1 MHYLKINDSDKK
13 KIGYLIHLYRTQQF
27 KHLSQNS
34 FLLNEYNEP
43 ICTRQ
48 TLSKIE
54 QGVIIKNDSI
64 YEELLKKVNLKFN
77 TDYCIEEFLP
87 TSIFSDLLNA
97 CDYYNLEKLISISE
111 SYIKQ
116 LNPFKEYIFFHE
128 YYECFKWIY
137 TYYSSFELP
146 TLQSTEYIIFLKNI
160 INSNLYEV
168 MMDLVFKKR
177 TISGIYDFSY
187 FDFKNSNSMIN
198 RGNHMMIL
206 YNQSKLSEMLDY
218 CQDLEEEYSSKN
230 NYIRLL
236 DIYSLK
242 GFAFSNTEKEKFEK
256 LEAEARKEMARD
268 GVSESSVSFERKI
281 DIRYF
286 GQAYELT
293 ISVPNSPVNQLVWDK
308 LVNDFSD
315 AHERSYGFKK
325 NDPLEL
331 VSLRLSV
338 VGEMDKSNLYSKG
351 EISKEL
357 PKPEEIRK
365 AYFMGEWLDTAVYK
379 RDNLKAGNSFIGPA
393 IIEETGATS
402 VVGPGDK
409 VTVDERMNLVVK
421 IANHE
426 TGRMETLEEN

>member
-64 YEELLKKVNLKFN
+64 YEESLKKVNLKFN

-146 TLQSTEYIIFLKNI
+146 TLQSTEYIISLKNI

-168 MMDLVFKKR
+168 MMALVFKKR
-177 TISGIYDFSY
+177 PISGIYDFSY

-256 LEAEARKEMARD
+256 LVSQINHTVEAHN
-268 GVSESSVSFERKI
+268 SNIPKI
-281 DIRYF
+281 KISQLLKNIGLQAFRIDMYDIAINYLEQYIAMDSPYANIV
-286 GQAYELT
+286 GIDLC
-293 ISVPNSPVNQLVWDK
+293 ISYQKTNKINQL
-308 LVNDFSD
+308 
-315 AHERSYGFKK
+315 
-325 NDPLEL
+325 
-331 VSLRLSV
+331 
-338 VGEMDKSNLYSKG
+338 KSF
-351 EISKEL
+351 IQSKE
-357 PKPEEIRK
+357 
-365 AYFMGEWLDTAVYK
+365 VYK
-379 RDNLKAGNSFIGPA
+379 GDSQYENLLNYFILKYKYQTDNDELSYFIVNKVPIIIDNTMGKYKQFFYEELSMLVEQTKRYKDLKTYLDS
-393 IIEETGATS
+393 TS
-402 VVGPGDK
+402 DMLP
-409 VTVDERMNLVVK
+409 
-421 IANHE
+421 I
-426 TGRMETLEEN
+426 

>member
-1 MHYLKINDSDKK
+1 MHYLKINDSDKN

-54 QGVIIKNDSI
+54 QGVIIKNDST

-87 TSIFSDLLNA
+87 TSIFFDLLNA

-146 TLQSTEYIIFLKNI
+146 TLQSTEYIISLKNI

-256 LEAEARKEMARD
+256 LVSQINHTVEAHN
-268 GVSESSVSFERKI
+268 SNIPKI
-281 DIRYF
+281 KISQLLKNIGLQAFRIDMYDIAINYLEQYIAMDSPYANIV
-286 GQAYELT
+286 GIDLC
-293 ISVPNSPVNQLVWDK
+293 ISYQKTNKINQL
-308 LVNDFSD
+308 
-315 AHERSYGFKK
+315 
-325 NDPLEL
+325 
-331 VSLRLSV
+331 
-338 VGEMDKSNLYSKG
+338 KSF
-351 EISKEL
+351 IQSKE
-357 PKPEEIRK
+357 
-365 AYFMGEWLDTAVYK
+365 VYK
-379 RDNLKAGNSFIGPA
+379 GDSQYKNLLNYFILKYKYQTDNDELSYFIVNKVPIIIDNTMGKYKQFFYEELNMLVEQTKRYKDLKTYLDS
-393 IIEETGATS
+393 TS
-402 VVGPGDK
+402 DMLP
-409 VTVDERMNLVVK
+409 
-421 IANHE
+421 I
-426 TGRMETLEEN
+426 

>member
-1 MHYLKINDSDKK
+1 MRNTMHYLKINDSDKK

-64 YEELLKKVNLKFN
+64 YVELLKKVNLKFN

-146 TLQSTEYIIFLKNI
+146 TLQSTEYIILLKNI

-187 FDFKNSNSMIN
+187 FDFKNSSSMIN

-218 CQDLEEEYSSKN
+218 CQDLEKEYSSKN

-256 LEAEARKEMARD
+256 LVSQINHTVEAHNSNIPKIKISQLLKNIGLQAFRIDMYDVAINYLEQYIAMDSPYANIVGIDLCISYQKTNKINKLK
-268 GVSESSVSFERKI
+268 SFI
-281 DIRYF
+281 
-286 GQAYELT
+286 Q
-293 ISVPNSPVNQLVWDK
+293 
-308 LVNDFSD
+308 
-315 AHERSYGFKK
+315 
-325 NDPLEL
+325 
-331 VSLRLSV
+331 
-338 VGEMDKSNLYSKG
+338 
-351 EISKEL
+351 SKEIYKGDGQYENLLNYFILKYKYQTDNDELSYFIVNKVPIIIDNTMGKYKQFFYEELSMLVEQTKRYKDLKTYLDSTSDML
-357 PKPEEIRK
+357 PI
-365 AYFMGEWLDTAVYK
+365 
-379 RDNLKAGNSFIGPA
+379 
-393 IIEETGATS
+393 
-402 VVGPGDK
+402 
-409 VTVDERMNLVVK
+409 
-421 IANHE
+421 
-426 TGRMETLEEN
+426 

>member
-13 KIGYLIHLYRTQQF
+13 KIGYLIHVYRTQQF

-146 TLQSTEYIIFLKNI
+146 TLQSTEYIISLKNI

-168 MMDLVFKKR
+168 MIDLVFKKR

-256 LEAEARKEMARD
+256 L
-268 GVSESSVSFERKI
+268 VSQINHTVEVHNSNIPKI
-281 DIRYF
+281 KISQLLKNIGLQAFRIDMYDIAINYLEQYIAMDSPYANIV
-286 GQAYELT
+286 GIDLC
-293 ISVPNSPVNQLVWDK
+293 ISYQKTNKINQL
-308 LVNDFSD
+308 
-315 AHERSYGFKK
+315 
-325 NDPLEL
+325 
-331 VSLRLSV
+331 
-338 VGEMDKSNLYSKG
+338 KSF
-351 EISKEL
+351 IQSKEVCKGDSQYENLLNYFILKYKYQTDNDELSYFIVNKVPIIIDNTMGKYKQFFYEELSMLVEQTKRYKDLKTYLDSTSDML
-357 PKPEEIRK
+357 PI
-365 AYFMGEWLDTAVYK
+365 
-379 RDNLKAGNSFIGPA
+379 
-393 IIEETGATS
+393 
-402 VVGPGDK
+402 
-409 VTVDERMNLVVK
+409 
-421 IANHE
+421 
-426 TGRMETLEEN
+426 

>member
-54 QGVIIKNDSI
+54 QGIIIKNYSI

-146 TLQSTEYIIFLKNI
+146 TLQSTEYIISLKNI

-168 MMDLVFKKR
+168 MIDLVFKKR

-256 LEAEARKEMARD
+256 LVSQINHTVEAHN
-268 GVSESSVSFERKI
+268 SNIPKI
-281 DIRYF
+281 KISQLLKNIGLQAFRIDMYDIAINYLEQYIAMDSPYANIV
-286 GQAYELT
+286 GIDLC
-293 ISVPNSPVNQLVWDK
+293 ISYQKTNKINQL
-308 LVNDFSD
+308 
-315 AHERSYGFKK
+315 
-325 NDPLEL
+325 
-331 VSLRLSV
+331 
-338 VGEMDKSNLYSKG
+338 KSF
-351 EISKEL
+351 IQSKE
-357 PKPEEIRK
+357 
-365 AYFMGEWLDTAVYK
+365 VYK
-379 RDNLKAGNSFIGPA
+379 GDSQYENLLNYFILKYKYQTDNDELSYFIVNKVPIIIDNTMGKYKQFFYEELSMLVGQNKRYKDLKTYLDS
-393 IIEETGATS
+393 TS
-402 VVGPGDK
+402 DMLP
-409 VTVDERMNLVVK
+409 
-421 IANHE
+421 I
-426 TGRMETLEEN
+426 

>member
-146 TLQSTEYIIFLKNI
+146 TLQSTEYIISLKNI

-168 MMDLVFKKR
+168 MMDLVLKKR

-218 CQDLEEEYSSKN
+218 CQDLEEEYSIKN

-256 LEAEARKEMARD
+256 LVSQINHTVEAHNSNIPKIKISQLLKNIGLQAFRIDMYDIAINY
-268 GVSESSVSFERKI
+268 FEQYIAMDSPYANIVGIDLCISYQKTNKI
-281 DIRYF
+281 
-286 GQAYELT
+286 
-293 ISVPNSPVNQLVWDK
+293 NQL
-308 LVNDFSD
+308 
-315 AHERSYGFKK
+315 
-325 NDPLEL
+325 
-331 VSLRLSV
+331 
-338 VGEMDKSNLYSKG
+338 KSF
-351 EISKEL
+351 IQSKE
-357 PKPEEIRK
+357 
-365 AYFMGEWLDTAVYK
+365 VYK
-379 RDNLKAGNSFIGPA
+379 GDSQYENLLNYFILKYKYQTDNDELSYFIVNKVPIIIDNTMGKYKQFFYEELSMLVEQTKRYKDLKTYLDS
-393 IIEETGATS
+393 TS
-402 VVGPGDK
+402 DMLP
-409 VTVDERMNLVVK
+409 
-421 IANHE
+421 I
-426 TGRMETLEEN
+426 

>member
-48 TLSKIE
+48 TLNKIE

-146 TLQSTEYIIFLKNI
+146 TLQSTEYIISLKNI

-218 CQDLEEEYSSKN
+218 CQDLEKEYSSKN

-256 LEAEARKEMARD
+256 LVSQINHIVEAHNSNIPEI
-268 GVSESSVSFERKI
+268 KI
-281 DIRYF
+281 SQLLKNI
-286 GQAYELT
+286 GLQAFRIDMYNIAINYLEQYIAMDSPYANIVGIDLC
-293 ISVPNSPVNQLVWDK
+293 ISYQKTNKINQL
-308 LVNDFSD
+308 
-315 AHERSYGFKK
+315 
-325 NDPLEL
+325 
-331 VSLRLSV
+331 
-338 VGEMDKSNLYSKG
+338 KSF
-351 EISKEL
+351 IQSKE
-357 PKPEEIRK
+357 
-365 AYFMGEWLDTAVYK
+365 VYK
-379 RDNLKAGNSFIGPA
+379 GDSQYENLLNYFILKYKYQTDNDELSYFIVNKVPIIIDNTMGKYKQFFYEELSMLVEQTKRYKDLKTYLDS
-393 IIEETGATS
+393 TS
-402 VVGPGDK
+402 DMLP
-409 VTVDERMNLVVK
+409 
-421 IANHE
+421 I
-426 TGRMETLEEN
+426 

>member
-146 TLQSTEYIIFLKNI
+146 TLQSTEYIISLKNI

-206 YNQSKLSEMLDY
+206 YNQSKLSKMLDY

-256 LEAEARKEMARD
+256 LVSQINHTVEAHNSNIPEI
-268 GVSESSVSFERKI
+268 KI
-281 DIRYF
+281 SQLLKNIGLQAFRIDMYDIAINYLEQYIAMDSPYANIV
-286 GQAYELT
+286 GIDLC
-293 ISVPNSPVNQLVWDK
+293 ISYQKTNKINQL
-308 LVNDFSD
+308 
-315 AHERSYGFKK
+315 
-325 NDPLEL
+325 
-331 VSLRLSV
+331 
-338 VGEMDKSNLYSKG
+338 KSF
-351 EISKEL
+351 IQSKE
-357 PKPEEIRK
+357 
-365 AYFMGEWLDTAVYK
+365 VYK
-379 RDNLKAGNSFIGPA
+379 GDSQYENLLNYFILKYKYQTDNDELSYFIVNKVPIIIDNTMGKYKQFFYEELSMLVGQNKRYKDLKTYLDS
-393 IIEETGATS
+393 TS
-402 VVGPGDK
+402 DMLP
-409 VTVDERMNLVVK
+409 
-421 IANHE
+421 I
-426 TGRMETLEEN
+426 

>member
-13 KIGYLIHLYRTQQF
+13 KIGYLIHVYRTQQF

-111 SYIKQ
+111 SYVKQ

-146 TLQSTEYIIFLKNI
+146 TLQSTEYIISLKNI

-218 CQDLEEEYSSKN
+218 CQDLEEEYSIKN

-256 LEAEARKEMARD
+256 LVSQINHTVEAHNSNIPKIKTSQLLKNIGLQAFRIDMYDIAINYLEQYIAMDSPYANIVGIDLCISYQKTNKINKLK
-268 GVSESSVSFERKI
+268 SFI
-281 DIRYF
+281 
-286 GQAYELT
+286 Q
-293 ISVPNSPVNQLVWDK
+293 
-308 LVNDFSD
+308 
-315 AHERSYGFKK
+315 
-325 NDPLEL
+325 
-331 VSLRLSV
+331 
-338 VGEMDKSNLYSKG
+338 
-351 EISKEL
+351 SKEIYKGDGQYENLLNYFILKYKFQIDNDELSYFIVNKVPIIIDNTMGKYEQFFYEELSMLVEQTKCYKDLKTYLDSTSDML
-357 PKPEEIRK
+357 PI
-365 AYFMGEWLDTAVYK
+365 
-379 RDNLKAGNSFIGPA
+379 
-393 IIEETGATS
+393 
-402 VVGPGDK
+402 
-409 VTVDERMNLVVK
+409 
-421 IANHE
+421 
-426 TGRMETLEEN
+426 

>member
-1 MHYLKINDSDKK
+1 MNYEARNAMYYLKINDSDKK

-146 TLQSTEYIIFLKNI
+146 TLQSTEYIISLKNI

-168 MMDLVFKKR
+168 IMDLVFKKR

-187 FDFKNSNSMIN
+187 FDFKNSSSMIN

-242 GFAFSNTEKEKFEK
+242 GFAFSNIEKEKFEK
-256 LEAEARKEMARD
+256 LVSQINHTVEAHNSNIPEI
-268 GVSESSVSFERKI
+268 KI
-281 DIRYF
+281 SQLLKNI
-286 GQAYELT
+286 GLQAFRIDMYNIAINYLEQYIAMDSPYANIVGIDLC
-293 ISVPNSPVNQLVWDK
+293 ISYQKTNKINQL
-308 LVNDFSD
+308 
-315 AHERSYGFKK
+315 
-325 NDPLEL
+325 
-331 VSLRLSV
+331 
-338 VGEMDKSNLYSKG
+338 KSF
-351 EISKEL
+351 IQSKE
-357 PKPEEIRK
+357 
-365 AYFMGEWLDTAVYK
+365 VYK
-379 RDNLKAGNSFIGPA
+379 GDSQYENLLNYFILKYKYQTDNDELSYFIVNKVPIIIDNTMGKYKQFFYEELSMLVEQTKRYKDLKTYLDS
-393 IIEETGATS
+393 TS
-402 VVGPGDK
+402 DMLP
-409 VTVDERMNLVVK
+409 
-421 IANHE
+421 I
-426 TGRMETLEEN
+426 

>member
-13 KIGYLIHLYRTQQF
+13 KIGYLIHVYRTQQF

-34 FLLNEYNEP
+34 FMLNEYNEP

-111 SYIKQ
+111 SYVKQ

-146 TLQSTEYIIFLKNI
+146 TLQSTEYIISLKNI

-177 TISGIYDFSY
+177 TIRGIYDFSY

-218 CQDLEEEYSSKN
+218 CQDLEEEYSIKN

-256 LEAEARKEMARD
+256 LVSQINHTVEAHNSNIPKIKTSQLLKNIGLQAFRIDMYDIAINY
-268 GVSESSVSFERKI
+268 FEQYIAMDSPYANIVGIDLCISYQKTNKI
-281 DIRYF
+281 
-286 GQAYELT
+286 
-293 ISVPNSPVNQLVWDK
+293 NQL
-308 LVNDFSD
+308 
-315 AHERSYGFKK
+315 
-325 NDPLEL
+325 
-331 VSLRLSV
+331 
-338 VGEMDKSNLYSKG
+338 KSF
-351 EISKEL
+351 IQSKE
-357 PKPEEIRK
+357 
-365 AYFMGEWLDTAVYK
+365 VYK
-379 RDNLKAGNSFIGPA
+379 GDSQYENLLNYFILKYKYQTDNDELSYFIVNKVPIIIDNTMGKYKQFFYEELSMLVEQTKRYKDLKTYLDS
-393 IIEETGATS
+393 TS
-402 VVGPGDK
+402 DMLP
-409 VTVDERMNLVVK
+409 
-421 IANHE
+421 I
-426 TGRMETLEEN
+426 

>member
-1 MHYLKINDSDKK
+1 MYYLKINDSDKK

-111 SYIKQ
+111 SYVKQ

-146 TLQSTEYIIFLKNI
+146 TLQSTEYIILLKNI

-256 LEAEARKEMARD
+256 LVSQINHIVEAHNSNIPKIKISQLLKNIGLQAFRIDMYDIAINYLEQYIAMDSPYANIVGIDLCISYQKTNKINKLK
-268 GVSESSVSFERKI
+268 SFI
-281 DIRYF
+281 
-286 GQAYELT
+286 Q
-293 ISVPNSPVNQLVWDK
+293 
-308 LVNDFSD
+308 
-315 AHERSYGFKK
+315 
-325 NDPLEL
+325 
-331 VSLRLSV
+331 
-338 VGEMDKSNLYSKG
+338 
-351 EISKEL
+351 SKEIYKGDGQYENLLNYFILKYKFQIDNDELSYFIVNKVPIIIDNTMGKYKQFFYEELSMLVEQTKRYKDLKTYLDSTSDML
-357 PKPEEIRK
+357 PI
-365 AYFMGEWLDTAVYK
+365 
-379 RDNLKAGNSFIGPA
+379 
-393 IIEETGATS
+393 
-402 VVGPGDK
+402 
-409 VTVDERMNLVVK
+409 
-421 IANHE
+421 
-426 TGRMETLEEN
+426 

>member
-1 MHYLKINDSDKK
+1 M
-13 KIGYLIHLYRTQQF
+13 
-27 KHLSQNS
+27 
-34 FLLNEYNEP
+34 
-43 ICTRQ
+43 
-48 TLSKIE
+48 
-54 QGVIIKNDSI
+54 
-64 YEELLKKVNLKFN
+64 NLKFN

-111 SYIKQ
+111 SYVKQ

-146 TLQSTEYIIFLKNI
+146 TLQSTEYIISLKNI

-218 CQDLEEEYSSKN
+218 CQDLEEEYSIKN

-256 LEAEARKEMARD
+256 LVSQINHTVEAHNSNIPKIKTSQLLKNIGLQTFRIDMYDIAINY
-268 GVSESSVSFERKI
+268 FEQYIAMDSPYANIVGIDLCISYQKTNKI
-281 DIRYF
+281 
-286 GQAYELT
+286 
-293 ISVPNSPVNQLVWDK
+293 NQL
-308 LVNDFSD
+308 
-315 AHERSYGFKK
+315 
-325 NDPLEL
+325 
-331 VSLRLSV
+331 
-338 VGEMDKSNLYSKG
+338 KSF
-351 EISKEL
+351 IQSKE
-357 PKPEEIRK
+357 
-365 AYFMGEWLDTAVYK
+365 VYK
-379 RDNLKAGNSFIGPA
+379 GDSQYENLLNYFILKYKYQTDNDELSYFIVNKVPIIIDNTMGKYKQFFYEELSMLVEQTKRYKDLKTYLDS
-393 IIEETGATS
+393 TS
-402 VVGPGDK
+402 DMLP
-409 VTVDERMNLVVK
+409 
-421 IANHE
+421 I
-426 TGRMETLEEN
+426 

>member
-146 TLQSTEYIIFLKNI
+146 TLQSTEYIISLKNI

-187 FDFKNSNSMIN
+187 FDFKNSSSMIN

-218 CQDLEEEYSSKN
+218 CQDLEKEYSSKN

-256 LEAEARKEMARD
+256 LVSQINHTVEAHN
-268 GVSESSVSFERKI
+268 SNIPKI
-281 DIRYF
+281 KISQLLKNIGLQAFRIDMYDIAINYLKQYIAMDSPYANIV
-286 GQAYELT
+286 GIDLC
-293 ISVPNSPVNQLVWDK
+293 ISYQKTNKINQL
-308 LVNDFSD
+308 
-315 AHERSYGFKK
+315 
-325 NDPLEL
+325 
-331 VSLRLSV
+331 
-338 VGEMDKSNLYSKG
+338 KSF
-351 EISKEL
+351 IQSKE
-357 PKPEEIRK
+357 
-365 AYFMGEWLDTAVYK
+365 VYK
-379 RDNLKAGNSFIGPA
+379 GDSQYENLLNYFILKYKYQTDIDNTMGKYKQFFYEELSILVEQTKRYKDLKTYLDS
-393 IIEETGATS
+393 TS
-402 VVGPGDK
+402 DMLP
-409 VTVDERMNLVVK
+409 
-421 IANHE
+421 I
-426 TGRMETLEEN
+426 

>member
-146 TLQSTEYIIFLKNI
+146 TLQSTEYIISLKNI

-187 FDFKNSNSMIN
+187 FDFKNSSSMIN

-218 CQDLEEEYSSKN
+218 CQDLEKEYSGKN

-256 LEAEARKEMARD
+256 LVSQINHTVEAHN
-268 GVSESSVSFERKI
+268 SNIPKI
-281 DIRYF
+281 KISQLLKNI
-286 GQAYELT
+286 GLQAFRIDMYNIAINYLEQYIAMDSPYANIVGIDLC
-293 ISVPNSPVNQLVWDK
+293 ISYQKTNKINQL
-308 LVNDFSD
+308 
-315 AHERSYGFKK
+315 
-325 NDPLEL
+325 
-331 VSLRLSV
+331 
-338 VGEMDKSNLYSKG
+338 KSF
-351 EISKEL
+351 IQSKE
-357 PKPEEIRK
+357 
-365 AYFMGEWLDTAVYK
+365 VYK
-379 RDNLKAGNSFIGPA
+379 GDSQYENLLNYFILKYKCQTDNDELSYFIVNKVPIIIDNTMGKYKQFFYEELSMLVEQTKRYKDLKTYLDS
-393 IIEETGATS
+393 TS
-402 VVGPGDK
+402 DMLP
-409 VTVDERMNLVVK
+409 
-421 IANHE
+421 I
-426 TGRMETLEEN
+426 

>member
-13 KIGYLIHLYRTQQF
+13 KIGYLIHIYRTQQF

-111 SYIKQ
+111 SYVKQ

-146 TLQSTEYIIFLKNI
+146 TLQSTEYIISLKNI

-218 CQDLEEEYSSKN
+218 CQDLEEEYSIKN

-256 LEAEARKEMARD
+256 LVSQINHTVEAHNSNIPKIKTSQLLKNIGLQAFRIDMYDIAINYLEQYIAMDSPYANIVGIDLCISYQKTNKINKLK
-268 GVSESSVSFERKI
+268 SFI
-281 DIRYF
+281 
-286 GQAYELT
+286 Q
-293 ISVPNSPVNQLVWDK
+293 
-308 LVNDFSD
+308 
-315 AHERSYGFKK
+315 
-325 NDPLEL
+325 
-331 VSLRLSV
+331 
-338 VGEMDKSNLYSKG
+338 
-351 EISKEL
+351 SKEIYKGDDQYENLLNYFILKYKFQIDNDELSYFIVNKVPIIIDNTMGKYEQFFYEELSMLVEQTKRYKDLKTYLDSTSDML
-357 PKPEEIRK
+357 PI
-365 AYFMGEWLDTAVYK
+365 
-379 RDNLKAGNSFIGPA
+379 
-393 IIEETGATS
+393 
-402 VVGPGDK
+402 
-409 VTVDERMNLVVK
+409 
-421 IANHE
+421 
-426 TGRMETLEEN
+426 

>member
-54 QGVIIKNDSI
+54 QGIIIKNDSI

-146 TLQSTEYIIFLKNI
+146 TLQSTEYIISLKNI

-168 MMDLVFKKR
+168 MIDLVFKKR

-256 LEAEARKEMARD
+256 LVSQINHTVEAHN
-268 GVSESSVSFERKI
+268 SNIPKI
-281 DIRYF
+281 KISQLLKNIGLQAFRIDMYDIAINYLEQYIAMDSPYANIV
-286 GQAYELT
+286 GIDLC
-293 ISVPNSPVNQLVWDK
+293 ISYQKTNKINQL
-308 LVNDFSD
+308 
-315 AHERSYGFKK
+315 
-325 NDPLEL
+325 
-331 VSLRLSV
+331 
-338 VGEMDKSNLYSKG
+338 KSF
-351 EISKEL
+351 IQSKE
-357 PKPEEIRK
+357 
-365 AYFMGEWLDTAVYK
+365 VYK
-379 RDNLKAGNSFIGPA
+379 GDSQYENLLNYFILKYKYQTDNDELSYFIVNKVPIIIDNTMGKYKQFFYEELSMLVGQNKRYKDLKTYLDSTNDMLPI
-393 IIEETGATS
+393 
-402 VVGPGDK
+402 
-409 VTVDERMNLVVK
+409 
-421 IANHE
+421 
-426 TGRMETLEEN
+426 

>member
-1 MHYLKINDSDKK
+1 MYYLKINDSDKK

-146 TLQSTEYIIFLKNI
+146 TLQSTEYIISLKNI

-187 FDFKNSNSMIN
+187 FDFKNSSSMIN

-256 LEAEARKEMARD
+256 LVSQINHIVEAHN
-268 GVSESSVSFERKI
+268 SNIPKI
-281 DIRYF
+281 KISQLLKNIGLQAFRIDMYDIAINYLEQYIAMDSPYANIV
-286 GQAYELT
+286 GIDLC
-293 ISVPNSPVNQLVWDK
+293 ISYQKTNKINQL
-308 LVNDFSD
+308 
-315 AHERSYGFKK
+315 
-325 NDPLEL
+325 
-331 VSLRLSV
+331 
-338 VGEMDKSNLYSKG
+338 KSFMQ
-351 EISKEL
+351 SKE
-357 PKPEEIRK
+357 
-365 AYFMGEWLDTAVYK
+365 VYK
-379 RDNLKAGNSFIGPA
+379 GDSQYENLLSYFILKYKYQTDNDELSYFIVNKVPIIIDNTMGKYKQFFYEELSMLVEQTKRYKDLKTYLDS
-393 IIEETGATS
+393 TS
-402 VVGPGDK
+402 DMLP
-409 VTVDERMNLVVK
+409 
-421 IANHE
+421 I
-426 TGRMETLEEN
+426 

>member
-1 MHYLKINDSDKK
+1 MNYEARNTMHHLKINDSDKK

-256 LEAEARKEMARD
+256 LVSQINHTVEAHN
-268 GVSESSVSFERKI
+268 SNIPKI
-281 DIRYF
+281 KISQLLKNIGLQAFRIDMYDIAINYLEQYIAMDSPYANIV
-286 GQAYELT
+286 GIDLC
-293 ISVPNSPVNQLVWDK
+293 ISYQKTNKINQL
-308 LVNDFSD
+308 
-315 AHERSYGFKK
+315 
-325 NDPLEL
+325 
-331 VSLRLSV
+331 
-338 VGEMDKSNLYSKG
+338 KSF
-351 EISKEL
+351 IQSKE
-357 PKPEEIRK
+357 
-365 AYFMGEWLDTAVYK
+365 VYK
-379 RDNLKAGNSFIGPA
+379 GDSQYENLLNYFILKYKYQTDNDELSYFIVNKVPIIIDNTMGKYKQFFYEELSMLVEQTKRYKDLKTYLDS
-393 IIEETGATS
+393 TS
-402 VVGPGDK
+402 DMLP
-409 VTVDERMNLVVK
+409 
-421 IANHE
+421 I
-426 TGRMETLEEN
+426 